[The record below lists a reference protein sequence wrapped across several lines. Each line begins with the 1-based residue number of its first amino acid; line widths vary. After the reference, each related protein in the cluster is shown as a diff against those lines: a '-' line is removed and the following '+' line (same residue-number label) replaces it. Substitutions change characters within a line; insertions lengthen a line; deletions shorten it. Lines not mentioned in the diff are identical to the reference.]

1 MKKSLITLVLC
12 ALLFSISQA
21 QNPDKIKGNRLVSI
35 VNTEINSFH
44 TIALDEDFKVD
55 FIYNKIP
62 SVEIETDE
70 NLHEFI
76 EFFTRD
82 SILYFNHTKKITSK
96 KKLNIKVMYDD
107 FLQHFQ
113 TTDKSEL
120 NGLTP
125 IDLTNGTLNTSGSS
139 KVALTLKTDN
149 FNFEGSDKSKVKLN
163 LTADSCTVTMRGS
176 SKIEALIN
184 TPKILGSLKDKS
196 SAIIEGNCDT
206 ADLELDDNSQFNGKN
221 FTLTTCNIISNTSSD
236 AYLEVIKDVTI
247 DATGSSAIYLYQNPK
262 ITINK
267 MTDTSK
273 LQKKVK

>member
-12 ALLFSISQA
+12 VLIFSASHA
-21 QNPDKIKGNRLVSI
+21 QNPSKIKGNRLVSI

-44 TIALDEDFKVD
+44 TIALDEDFRVD

-76 EFFTRD
+76 DFFVRD

-113 TTDKSEL
+113 TSDKAEL

-125 IDLTNGTLNTSGSS
+125 IDLTNGTLNTSGTSR
-139 KVALTLKTDN
+139 VALTLKTDN
-149 FNFEGSDKSKVKLN
+149 FDFESSDKSKVRLN
-163 LTADSCTVTMRGS
+163 LTADTCTITMRGS

-184 TPKILGSLKDKS
+184 ASKVLGTLKDRS
-196 SAIIEGNCDT
+196 YAIIEGNCDT
-206 ADLELDDNSQFNGKN
+206 ANLELDDNSQFNGKN
-221 FTLTTCNIISNTSSD
+221 FTLSTCHIINNMSSD
-236 AYLEVIKDVTI
+236 AYLEVLKDITI
-247 DATGSSAIYLYQNPK
+247 DATGASTIYLYQNPK

-273 LQKKVK
+273 LQKKMK